1 MMIVARYDQ
10 VPLYMECL
18 ITTLIIH
25 TIMIDIIII
34 IIVVVV
40 AVAIMNFITSLT

>member
-34 IIVVVV
+34 IVVVV